1 MAPVVVLRMDMHC
14 VRCARRIRKFVKS
27 LSGVQDLWV
36 SPDTGMMVVS
46 GSGLDASLLKWWIQS
61 KTGRL
66 VDVVN
71 DGAAEEFPPETGQMV
86 HLGPTPA
93 YSSYSYPYPYAG
105 YGGGGGW
112 VPSQHAFPYMAA
124 GDVRRQYMPNEA
136 PVCFNDDNPNGCC
149 TMQ

>member
-14 VRCARRIRKFVKS
+14 ARCARRIRKFVKS
-27 LSGVQDLWV
+27 LSGVPDLWV
-36 SPDTGMMVVS
+36 SPDTGMM
-46 GSGLDASLLKWWIQS
+46 WWIQS

-93 YSSYSYPYPYAG
+93 YSSYPYPYAG

-112 VPSQHAFPYMAA
+112 VPSQHAFPYMAH